1 MTEVEQVPDQE
12 AELQESEEEEELF
25 YTEID
30 ELQNHGIGAVDITK
44 LKGAGI
50 CTVRA
55 IHMTTRR
62 NLCKIK
68 GLSEAKVDKL
78 KETASKLQSASFV
91 TATEFSQIRSKVM
104 CISTGSKS
112 LDALIGGGVPTMS
125 ITEAFG
131 EFRTGKTQIAHTLC
145 VAAQLPPDM
154 GGTSGKAAFIDT
166 EGTFRPERIKA
177 IAARFGIDHEAAL
190 ENILFAR
197 AYTSE
202 HQMELIIELAA
213 RFAEEKGVYRLLVH
227 IIDSIIALFRTD
239 YAGRGELAER
249 QQKLNIM
256 LSRLTKI
263 AEEYNVAVYITNQA
277 KNYSVQADP
286 GSNMMFVSNPR
297 KPIGGHV
304 LAHASTIRLYLRKG
318 RGDERIA
325 KVYDSPDMPE
335 AESPYTISNGG
346 IIDSAG

>member
-1 MTEVEQVPDQE
+1 MSELEQLPDQE
-12 AELQESEEEEELF
+12 ADVQESEEEELF

-30 ELQNHGIGAVDITK
+30 ELQNHGINSSDIAK
-44 LKGAGI
+44 LKSAGI
-50 CTVRA
+50 CTA

-78 KETASKLQSASFV
+78 KETASKLQSASFM
-91 TATEFSQIRSKVM
+91 TGTEYSQIRLKVM
-104 CISTGSKS
+104 HISTGSKALDS
-112 LDALIGGGVPTMS
+112 LLGGGVPTMS

-145 VAAQLPPDM
+145 VVAQLPSNM
-154 GGTSGKAAFIDT
+154 GGTNGKAAFIDT
-166 EGTFRPERIKA
+166 EGTFRPERIRS
-177 IAARFGIDHEAAL
+177 IAARFGIDQEAAL

-197 AYTSE
+197 AFTSE

-213 RFAEEKGVYRLLVH
+213 RFSEEKGVYRLL

-263 AEEYNVAVYITNQA
+263 SEEYNVAVYITNQ
-277 KNYSVQADP
+277 VQADP
-286 GSNMMFVSNPR
+286 GSNMMFVSDPR

-304 LAHASTIRLYLRKG
+304 LAHASTVRLYLRKG

-335 AESPYTISNGG
+335 AEAPYTISAGG
-346 IIDSAG
+346 IIDSSG

>member
-1 MTEVEQVPDQE
+1 MSELEQMPDQE

-30 ELQNHGIGAVDITK
+30 ELQNHGIGAADITK
-44 LKGAGI
+44 LKSAGI

-78 KETASKLQSASFV
+78 KETASKLQSASFM
-91 TATEFSQIRSKVM
+91 TATEFSQVRSKVM
-104 CISTGSKS
+104 YISTGSKS

-145 VAAQLPPDM
+145 VVAQLPLAM

-166 EGTFRPERIKA
+166 EGTFRPERIKS

-213 RFAEEKGVYRLLVH
+213 RFAEEKGVYRLLV
-227 IIDSIIALFRTD
+227 IDSIIALFRTD

-263 AEEYNVAVYITNQA
+263 AEEFNVA
-277 KNYSVQADP
+277 VQADP
-286 GSNMMFVSNPR
+286 GSNMMFVSDPR

-304 LAHASTIRLYLRKG
+304 LAHASTVRLYLRKG

-325 KVYDSPDMPE
+325 KVYDSPDVPE

-346 IIDSAG
+346 IIDKLSLQNF